1 MGLRAPV
8 PHGWLA
14 AVRSGGL
21 STLRD
26 PDGIGDLLPVLRDD
40 AARRARRASDRAVRR
55 LTWGAPKWPP
65 NPPNVRGAPAE
76 PLPPSTP
83 RRSARPGGPGAR
95 LVRARLLGA
104 GPLWARLL
112 SRPPL
117 AQPPRIMARCRR
129 T

>member
-8 PHGWLA
+8 PHARLS

-55 LTWGAPKWPP
+55 LTWGVTKWPP
-65 NPPNVRGAPAE
+65 NPPNVRGAP
-76 PLPPSTP
+76 
-83 RRSARPGGPGAR
+83 RRSRGAP
-95 LVRARLLGA
+95 LNPRARRAPGDPGRVSLGRA
-104 GPLWARLL
+104 SLRRASFPGP
-112 SRPPL
+112 P
-117 AQPPRIMARCRR
+117 
-129 T
+129 

>member
-65 NPPNVRGAPAE
+65 NPPNVRGAP
-76 PLPPSTP
+76 
-83 RRSARPGGPGAR
+83 RRSRGAPLNPRARPAPGGPR
-95 LVRARLLGA
+95 RASFGRASL
-104 GPLWARLL
+104 R
-112 SRPPL
+112 RPPCPG
-117 AQPPRIMARCRR
+117 PPLRH
-129 T
+129 